1 MAQISGTLKNIRGQ
15 FKVNKLVVF
24 IIAIGIL
31 VIWLYPMILSLV
43 TALKTETE
51 ILQSPLALPKHPS
64 LAAFFKTWELLNFGT
79 LIRNSFIIASGSV
92 IIGIALSSI
101 PAYAFSR
108 FQIPGGELIFILLLT
123 GMMLPQQTV
132 IIPLYDILR
141 RLGLLDNLFGLM
153 LVHAAYGMPFN
164 MLVLRG
170 FMASIPIELESAARV
185 DGCSDFGV
193 YRYIILPLVIPAVAV
208 AGTLNFI
215 NIWNEFFFAIILLN
229 SQNNFPVTVGM
240 ITVQQSRYFSSWNTP
255 AAALI
260 MAQLPT
266 ILLYI
271 LAHRYITEGILAGAV
286 KG

>member
-1 MAQISGTLKNIRGQ
+1 MAPISNPLKLGRFRLNLLGIIY
-15 FKVNKLVVF
+15 FV
-24 IIAIGIL
+24 IAITIL
-31 VIWLYPMILSLV
+31 VIWLYPLFLTLNTS
-43 TALKTETE
+43 LKTEIE
-51 ILQSPLALPKHPS
+51 ILQSPLAFPKRPS
-64 LAAFFKTWELLNFGT
+64 LDAFFKTWELLGFGS
-79 LIRNSFIIASGSV
+79 LLKNSIIIASGSV
-92 IIGIALSSI
+92 LIGMVLSSI

-108 FQIPGGELIFILLLT
+108 YPIPGGDVIFILLLT

-132 IIPLYDILR
+132 IIPLHDILR

-153 LVHAAYGMPFN
+153 IVHAAYGMPFN
-164 MLVLRG
+164 MLVMRG
-170 FMASIPIELESAARV
+170 FMANIPKELESAARV

-193 YRYIILPLVIPAVAV
+193 YRHIILPLTIPAFAV

-229 SQNNFPVTVGM
+229 SQSNFPVTVGM
-240 ITVQQSRYFSSWNTP
+240 ITIQQSRYFSAWNTP

-266 ILLYI
+266 ILLYL
-271 LAHRYITEGILAGAV
+271 LAHRYITQGILAGAV

>member
-1 MAQISGTLKNIRGQ
+1 LLKN
-15 FKVNKLVVF
+15 
-24 IIAIGIL
+24 
-31 VIWLYPMILSLV
+31 SL
-43 TALKTETE
+43 
-51 ILQSPLALPKHPS
+51 
-64 LAAFFKTWELLNFGT
+64 
-79 LIRNSFIIASGSV
+79 IIASGSV
-92 IIGIALSSI
+92 FIGMVLSSI

-108 FQIPGGELIFILLLT
+108 YQIPGGDVIFILLLT

-132 IIPLYDILR
+132 IIPLHEILR

-153 LVHAAYGMPFN
+153 IVHAAYGMPFN
-164 MLVLRG
+164 MLVMRG
-170 FMASIPIELESAARV
+170 FMANIPKELESAARV

-193 YRYIILPLVIPAVAV
+193 YRHIILPLTLPAFAV

-229 SQNNFPVTVGM
+229 SQSNYPVTVGM
-240 ITVQQSRYFSSWNTP
+240 ITIQQSRYFSAWNTP

-266 ILLYI
+266 ILLYL
-271 LAHRYITEGILAGAV
+271 LAHRYITQGILAGAV

>member
-1 MAQISGTLKNIRGQ
+1 MAPISNTLKLGRFRLNLLGIIY
-15 FKVNKLVVF
+15 FV
-24 IIAIGIL
+24 IAITIL
-31 VIWLYPMILSLV
+31 IIWLYPLFLTLS
-43 TALKTETE
+43 TSLKTEIE
-51 ILQSPLALPKHPS
+51 ILQSPLALPKRPS
-64 LAAFFKTWELLNFGT
+64 FDAFFKTWELLGFGS
-79 LIRNSFIIASGSV
+79 LLKNSLIIASGSV
-92 IIGIALSSI
+92 FIGMVLSSI

-108 FQIPGGELIFILLLT
+108 YQIPGGDVIFILLLT

-132 IIPLYDILR
+132 IIPLHDILR

-153 LVHAAYGMPFN
+153 IVHAAYGMPFN
-164 MLVLRG
+164 MLVMRG
-170 FMASIPIELESAARV
+170 FMANIPKELESAARV

-193 YRYIILPLVIPAVAV
+193 YRHIILPLTLPAFAV

-229 SQNNFPVTVGM
+229 SQSNYPVTVGM
-240 ITVQQSRYFSSWNTP
+240 ITIQQSRYFSAWNTP

-266 ILLYI
+266 ILLYL
-271 LAHRYITEGILAGAV
+271 LAHRYITQGILAGAV

>member
-1 MAQISGTLKNIRGQ
+1 MAPISNTLKLGRFRLNLLGIIY
-15 FKVNKLVVF
+15 FV
-24 IIAIGIL
+24 IAITIL
-31 VIWLYPMILSLV
+31 IIWLYPLFLTLS
-43 TALKTETE
+43 TSLKTEIE
-51 ILQSPLALPKHPS
+51 ILQSPLALPKRPS
-64 LAAFFKTWELLNFGT
+64 FDAFFKTWELLGFGS
-79 LIRNSFIIASGSV
+79 LLKNSLIIASGSV
-92 IIGIALSSI
+92 FIGMVLSSI

-108 FQIPGGELIFILLLT
+108 YQIPGGDVIFILLLT

-132 IIPLYDILR
+132 IIPLHEILR

-153 LVHAAYGMPFN
+153 IVHAAYGMPFN
-164 MLVLRG
+164 MLVMRG
-170 FMASIPIELESAARV
+170 FMANIPKELESAARV

-193 YRYIILPLVIPAVAV
+193 YRHIILPLTLPAFAV

-229 SQNNFPVTVGM
+229 SQSNYPVTVGM
-240 ITVQQSRYFSSWNTP
+240 ITIQQSRYFSAWNTP

-266 ILLYI
+266 ILLYL
-271 LAHRYITEGILAGAV
+271 LAHRYITQGILAGAV